1 MRRATD
7 YENRQPAAIT
17 KIRVVDGRVGWAAN
31 EEPEHRYY
39 RVFKDGKQI
48 ASTVA
53 TSLDLG
59 GSQFTA
65 TASAAMNCVPPE
77 GGRDKR
83 VPPVFSV
90 KSVDK
95 WNNVRK

>member
-1 MRRATD
+1 VTGLR
-7 YENRQPAAIT
+7 I
-17 KIRVVDGRVGWAAN
+17 AN
-31 EEPEHRYY
+31 GLLVWEPSEDPEHRYY
-39 RVFKDGKQI
+39 RVYKGGKQI

-59 GSQFTA
+59 GSQLAA
-65 TASAAMNCVPPE
+65 TASDAINCVPPA
-77 GGRDKR
+77 GGRDKRVPPVGGHDKR

-95 WNNVRK
+95 WGNVR